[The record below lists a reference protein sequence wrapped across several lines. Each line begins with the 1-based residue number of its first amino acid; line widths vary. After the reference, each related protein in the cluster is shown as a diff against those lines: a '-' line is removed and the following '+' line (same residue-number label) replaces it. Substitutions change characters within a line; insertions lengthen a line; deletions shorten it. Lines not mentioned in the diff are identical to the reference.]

1 MELKPNKRAGRIN
14 VTSLLKSLE
23 ALSQYFNLTSK
34 WEKENSE
41 LYLAHWESNIKPKEK
56 AAFIAPN
63 LGPLPVCLLFIRTS
77 VKGTAAVLN
86 TVMRILKNLE
96 LLWNLQVG
104 YH

>member
-41 LYLAHWESNIKPKEK
+41 LYLAHWESNIQQQEK
-56 AAFIAPN
+56 LAFIAPN
-63 LGPLPVCLLFIRTS
+63 FGPLPSCMFALHQNFD
-77 VKGTAAVLN
+77 
-86 TVMRILKNLE
+86 
-96 LLWNLQVG
+96 
-104 YH
+104 